1 MNKKEIII
9 ATKNNNK
16 AKEYKL
22 LLSKEGY
29 SVKTLR
35 DYPSIPDI
43 PETAETF
50 EGNAALK
57 AEAISEM
64 FGIPVIADDSG
75 LCVDALDGAP
85 GVYSARF
92 APNTDKK
99 IKKLLGQLKAK
110 GLTSSPAKYVTVIA
124 LAEPGKETKFFR
136 GEQYGKVHDKIIIG
150 NGFSYDRIFFDDY
163 YQKNV
168 SELNLYQ
175 KSLISS
181 RSKATEKLLDYFKN
195 NSNNK

>member
-64 FGIPVIADDSG
+64 FGIAVVADDSG

-85 GVYSARF
+85 GV
-92 APNTDKK
+92 
-99 IKKLLGQLKAK
+99 
-110 GLTSSPAKYVTVIA
+110 TS
-124 LAEPGKETKFFR
+124 
-136 GEQYGKVHDKIIIG
+136 
-150 NGFSYDRIFFDDY
+150 
-163 YQKNV
+163 
-168 SELNLYQ
+168 
-175 KSLISS
+175 
-181 RSKATEKLLDYFKN
+181 
-195 NSNNK
+195 

>member
-57 AEAISEM
+57 AEAISKM

-124 LAEPGKETKFFR
+124 LAEPGKET
-136 GEQYGKVHDKIIIG
+136 YL
-150 NGFSYDRIFFDDY
+150 S
-163 YQKNV
+163 
-168 SELNLYQ
+168 
-175 KSLISS
+175 
-181 RSKATEKLLDYFKN
+181 
-195 NSNNK
+195 